1 MPTLGSHGFVLEHL
15 PPDLLKMG
23 TSDLQGELV
32 IFDEHHLKH
41 LVRSSVHHFLFTVE
55 IKGTIP
61 VADGYSFL
69 DAKITQG
76 KYGIHLIVSADDVL
90 CHSKPSYTVMTDAV
104 ETCAGLGF
112 LGQGLQSAGLSIRA
126 SNELRPNL
134 CKFRWDRGCKV
145 TIEGDIHDK
154 ETWKKIHRMHP
165 SPALGA
171 AGFSCQPWSR
181 LGDGRMQS
189 DERSQVLPALLQA
202 AYHLRIHSLILECV
216 PQAGEDAWVQGLLKA
231 YCHQTGSRM
240 AQQVLHLQSIF
251 PAVRTRWWCLI
262 TNCVLPPPDLPPL
275 PLNPTQPTVGDLLP
289 TLPQWEPDEVR
300 DLQLDQYETRNFYQY
315 GGLNRN
321 LVRDDKPMPTALH
334 GWANQLGPC
343 PCDCR
348 RYAMSDARLSQKGL
362 FGALL
367 IMPGSFHIDHQD
379 IPCTRHVHPWEVAVT
394 HGVNPDQQWGP
405 RLRMALCGLGQMA
418 SPIHACWVAAHYM
431 KGVNYILGKMDA
443 PSPQHVLW
451 NHIQDVLKG
460 MAPKGQD
467 ILAHP
472 KVIQFACTTKA
483 LLQVNLSACS
493 PEALLP
499 GQTSVF
505 PHAACGDREPQTHHV
520 GEDRFAQRSSEDQ
533 TKTTSEPKESPA
545 GTVSDPQTRATS
557 AGHASTLAPG
567 ERVEHVDATL
577 LPHAA
582 SGDRDLQTDA
592 GKLDF
597 PAPVSAPSET
607 HARGEGHIP
616 PPLERILATADIVH
630 HLQDHE
636 EPTAEEAPAPLSVP
650 CSSPKRPITD
660 ANDHRPHKATRR
672 PEVFSEHG
680 GVMAFQLATDHA
692 LMDVH
697 QPESH
702 PPAHADVSPT
712 LAMPHHAEEPCGAA
726 PSPEAAIPVDDQFR
740 ESFAQSLRRKV
751 QEVQASREKED
762 KPMTMAPNSC
772 PRDRTHLVQV
782 VREGDRAP
790 AYVRVSDQ
798 DTVGMLSLAEHRL
811 GKQCPLGLTMPAKIV
826 DAVGIPLQLAATT
839 QPFQQIHLLNM
850 PDSRETRSSEDDV
863 LPDNLTSS
871 YPTER
876 LALLYQQGGF
886 VARDEMDFWLRQ
898 LETHAPVI
906 AVPTLYLPQDLDP
919 EDTRDRLMQWTHVC
933 ANQVTRSKH
942 VVTALVVDG
951 HWFPVVIKAGTTGTT
966 WITTP
971 EGRSWVQVG
980 CQAFEYEP
988 SIATC
993 ILPTRF
999 AHDCGFQSYEWI
1011 KALSMQN
1018 TNGGESLTVPAMLRE
1033 QAIALRSAFEHH
1045 LVTTNTEYVLWVPQ
1059 ALGFG
1064 GATTDDMTVLLR
1076 ALLVEHGVP
1085 EDNASERADRA
1096 LHALGRTQVQGALR
1110 GPRPWKDIK
1119 GLANAAIPKF
1129 QLVMS
1134 HEMAD
1139 AIKHKTNRVKTF
1151 GDKNKKKTHS
1161 SRPPLIIGSSD
1172 VCIPEGLFQDAAGD
1186 PVKQVQVEDINPDA
1200 CGIVLANTGDVMPYL
1215 RTSKAFSSRSLALL
1229 LLDHHSQMLHGLGEE
1244 IRTPAKCSHTGEAII
1259 LTCRMVQIGTGS
1271 ISRKYPTSATQVEEV
1286 PNCVVRIVAFR
1297 DEFESETKVT
1307 WEAFCKSPVRE
1318 ILQCVPELKA
1328 TEESQGLMDCWDRQF
1343 LSMQMQRTRPQEA
1356 QLFIVAFRLQTQGI
1370 DQLLGRSGRC
1380 GLYIEPR
1387 EADGRRPSQAYRVIW
1402 LGKSNKTE
1410 SLVALRSTSKW
1421 SCLARTSRR
1430 YGLRVHAAH
1439 AMEVHAQ
1446 HKPTLPYL
1454 DTVGSTQYTGGP
1466 FPFGATRSTLTRLF
1480 NSWGWA
1486 ARPNQPIGRSL
1497 DGKGVTW
1504 SIQAKDAPQFQVYTL
1519 AHADV
1524 LLAEVPWKQKGN
1536 APPLSVQGSAKTIAA
1551 IKQQSTQASDKPAK
1565 GEDPFLTQDPW
1576 HGAKFPKST
1585 SSTNE
1590 LPRDANMDVK
1600 IAQMEKRIMHQV
1612 EEKIQQERREDEE
1625 MIPVAPDIEVRTSAL
1640 EQRLASLEQTVQNQH
1655 AQQAQHNQEVA
1666 GQIQQINAKVD
1677 TSTATLQQHMD
1688 SRLSQQLTEIERI
1701 ISQKRRTE

>member
-1 MPTLGSHGFVLEHL
+1 MPTPGCHGFILEHS
-15 PPDLLKMG
+15 PPDLLKLG
-23 TSDLQGELV
+23 VSDLQGELV

-61 VADGYSFL
+61 VADGYTFL

-76 KYGIHLIVSADDVL
+76 KYGIHLTVSAEDVL

-112 LGQGLQSAGLSIRA
+112 LGQGLQSAGLHIRA

-134 CKFRWDRGCKV
+134 CQFRWDRGSEV

-189 DERSQVLPALLQA
+189 DERSQVLPTLLKA

-240 AQQVLHLQSIF
+240 TQQVLHLQSIF
-251 PAVRTRWWCLI
+251 P
-262 TNCVLPPPDLPPL
+262 
-275 PLNPTQPTVGDLLP
+275 
-289 TLPQWEPDEVR
+289 
-300 DLQLDQYETRNFYQY
+300 RNFYQY

-379 IPCTRHVHPWEVAVT
+379 IPCTRHVHPWEVAAT

-405 RLRMALCGLGQMA
+405 HLRMALCGLGQMA
-418 SPIHACWVAAHYM
+418 SPIHACWVASHYM
-431 KGVNYILGKMDA
+431 KGVNYILGKTDA

-451 NHIQDVLKG
+451 NHIQGVLTG

-483 LLQVNLSACS
+483 LLQVSFSASS

-499 GQTSVF
+499 GQTSVY
-505 PHAACGDREPQTHHV
+505 PHAALGDRAPQAHQV
-520 GEDRFAQRSSEDQ
+520 GENRFEQRSSVDQ
-533 TKTTSEPKESPA
+533 TKTTGVHMVSPA
-545 GTVSDPQTRATS
+545 GTISDPPQGATHAVHPS
-557 AGHASTLAPG
+557 AIALG
-567 ERVEHVDATL
+567 ERVDLVDESL

-582 SGDRDLQTDA
+582 SGDRVLQTNA
-592 GKLDF
+592 NELHT
-597 PAPVSAPSET
+597 PAPVSVPPET
-607 HARGEGHIP
+607 HVRGESPDPTSH
-616 PPLERILATADIVH
+616 ERILATGDIVT
-630 HLQDHE
+630 HLHDHE
-636 EPTAEEAPAPLSVP
+636 EPNAEETPAPLTVP
-650 CSSPKRPITD
+650 CPSPKRPITGAGD
-660 ANDHRPHKATRR
+660 DRPHKATRR

-680 GVMAFQLATDHA
+680 GVMAFQLATVHTPIEI
-692 LMDVH
+692 H
-697 QPESH
+697 QPDI
-702 PPAHADVSPT
+702 PAPASDDVSPT
-712 LAMPHHAEEPCGAA
+712 LTMPHHADAPCVA
-726 PSPEAAIPVDDQFR
+726 PSPPETTIHDDAQYR

-751 QEVQASREKED
+751 QEVKASREKD
-762 KPMTMAPNSC
+762 DQPSVTAPSTC
-772 PRDRTHLVQV
+772 SRDRTHLVQV

-811 GKQCPLGLTMPAKIV
+811 GKQCPFGLTMPAKLV

-850 PDSRETRSSEDDV
+850 PDSRETRSNEDEV
-863 LPDNLTSS
+863 LPDNLTS
-871 YPTER
+871 PCPIER

-898 LETHAPVI
+898 LESQAPVM
-906 AVPTLYLPQDLDP
+906 AVPALYLPPGLLP
-919 EDTRDRLMQWTHVC
+919 EDTRDRLMQWTHMC
-933 ANQVTRSKH
+933 ADQVTLSKH

-951 HWFPVVIKAGTTGTT
+951 HWFPLVIKAGTTGTT

-993 ILPTRF
+993 ILPSRF

-1011 KALSMQN
+1011 RALSMQN
-1018 TNGGESLTVPAMLRE
+1018 THGGESLTVPAMLKE

-1045 LVTTNTEYVLWVPQ
+1045 LVTANTEYVPCVPQ

-1064 GATTDDMTVLLR
+1064 GASTDDMTVLLR

-1085 EDNASERADRA
+1085 EDNASDRADRA
-1096 LHALGRTQVQGALR
+1096 LHALGRAQIQGALR

-1119 GLANAAIPKF
+1119 GLANAATPKF

-1139 AIKHKTNRVKTF
+1139 AMKHRTNRVKTF
-1151 GDKNKKKTHS
+1151 GDKNKKKMHP

-1215 RTSKAFSSRSLALL
+1215 RTSKAFSSKSLALL

-1286 PNCVVRIVAFR
+1286 PNCVVRIAAFR

-1307 WEAFCKSPVRE
+1307 REAFCKSPVRE

-1370 DQLLGRSGRC
+1370 DQLLGRYWKDRKC
-1380 GLYIEPR
+1380 
-1387 EADGRRPSQAYRVIW
+1387 
-1402 LGKSNKTE
+1402 
-1410 SLVALRSTSKW
+1410 
-1421 SCLARTSRR
+1421 
-1430 YGLRVHAAH
+1430 
-1439 AMEVHAQ
+1439 
-1446 HKPTLPYL
+1446 
-1454 DTVGSTQYTGGP
+1454 
-1466 FPFGATRSTLTRLF
+1466 
-1480 NSWGWA
+1480 
-1486 ARPNQPIGRSL
+1486 
-1497 DGKGVTW
+1497 W
-1504 SIQAKDAPQFQVYTL
+1504 SI
-1519 AHADV
+1519 
-1524 LLAEVPWKQKGN
+1524 
-1536 APPLSVQGSAKTIAA
+1536 
-1551 IKQQSTQASDKPAK
+1551 
-1565 GEDPFLTQDPW
+1565 
-1576 HGAKFPKST
+1576 T
-1585 SSTNE
+1585 S
-1590 LPRDANMDVK
+1590 
-1600 IAQMEKRIMHQV
+1600 
-1612 EEKIQQERREDEE
+1612 
-1625 MIPVAPDIEVRTSAL
+1625 
-1640 EQRLASLEQTVQNQH
+1640 LASL
-1655 AQQAQHNQEVA
+1655 AFLA
-1666 GQIQQINAKVD
+1666 D
-1677 TSTATLQQHMD
+1677 
-1688 SRLSQQLTEIERI
+1688 
-1701 ISQKRRTE
+1701 KRRPPPSKISIARLMVQAA